1 MNYHL
6 IIEMLDHRIKTLEA
20 IEDRGKYIDGR
31 LDSLVSFK
39 KAVEELTVKE
49 IIKDVS
55 KSEIVEQVAKKLNI
69 PLTNIRCS
77 KMEKN
82 EDD

>member
-6 IIEMLDHRIKTLEA
+6 IIQMLDHRIKTLEA

-31 LDSLVSFK
+31 LDALVSFK

-49 IIKDVS
+49 IIKDV
-55 KSEIVEQVAKKLNI
+55 
-69 PLTNIRCS
+69 
-77 KMEKN
+77 KN
-82 EDD
+82 EK